1 MAFSLPQDLAQE
13 LPPQAAFYTD
23 DEQHLLHQLENGLV
37 PTKSHDQVMEN
48 LRKKLGLTE
57 K

>member
-1 MAFSLPQDLAQE
+1 ME
-13 LPPQAAFYTD
+13 LTLSHELSQLDQKKSFYTD
-23 DEQHLLHQLENGLV
+23 DELELLDKLEKGLV
-37 PTKSHDQVMEN
+37 ETKSHDQVMEN